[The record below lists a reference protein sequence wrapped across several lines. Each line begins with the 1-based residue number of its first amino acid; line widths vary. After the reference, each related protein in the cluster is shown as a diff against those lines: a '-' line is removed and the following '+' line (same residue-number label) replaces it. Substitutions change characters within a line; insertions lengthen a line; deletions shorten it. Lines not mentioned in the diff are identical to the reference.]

1 MAGRLSAVTV
11 LLCKLGND
19 GAKSGPE
26 ESWSVH
32 GRKSGSYAESV
43 MKQHLIHLN
52 MQCMYIQNR
61 SLASYDY
68 FWLTFTHKHAYTT
81 STETTPYLTLS
92 MSTFSCKRVL
102 WQKYDRQTHTHIHAS
117 PITAPP
123 QIDTT
128 NTYTH
133 KHAHTCNQPP
143 CCSSSFIFLPSVCM
157 FG

>member
-52 MQCMYIQNR
+52 MQCMYKTD
-61 SLASYDY
+61 L
-68 FWLTFTHKHAYTT
+68 LLVMT
-81 STETTPYLTLS
+81 
-92 MSTFSCKRVL
+92 
-102 WQKYDRQTHTHIHAS
+102 
-117 PITAPP
+117 
-123 QIDTT
+123 
-128 NTYTH
+128 
-133 KHAHTCNQPP
+133 
-143 CCSSSFIFLPSVCM
+143 IF
-157 FG
+157 G